1 MKPMALWGLA
11 LLVAGAVVAEPIT
24 TGTLIDEMVDLRGLV
39 EFPEPFYKTVQF
51 SSYDHQS
58 VLPDG
63 KAWFY
68 NIELAGHHTQFGE

>member
-1 MKPMALWGLA
+1 MKPMALFGLV
-11 LLVAGAVVAEPIT
+11 LLAVGAAAEPIT
-24 TGTLIDEMVDLRGLV
+24 AGTLIDEMVALRGLA